1 MAFYCLR
8 LEYALN
14 GRSNYIAWKDRM
26 EAMLEDNGLKEF
38 IDQDIPKPPKSD
50 EKYLDKWKKCVCYE
64 TSSRK
69 DRKDRSTP

>member
-1 MAFYCLR
+1 
-8 LEYALN
+8 
-14 GRSNYIAWKDRM
+14 M